1 MRHIEQAR
9 LLASDEVV
17 ESPAQR
23 ACEDQSFELPTGI
36 YIAMAAMFVG
46 FITVLSLA
54 FNDHMLVSF
63 GVIFAFLA
71 AFFFIPTLFPRMARD
86 SRTKALKWHEFASRG
101 IDTATG
107 RTSAISATVLVLTL
121 PFLILCFAIAVASVA
136 VLVR

>member
-1 MRHIEQAR
+1 MRHIEQAQ

-17 ESPAQR
+17 DSPAQR

-36 YIAMAAMFVG
+36 YVAMASMFVG

-54 FNDHMLVSF
+54 FNDHMVVSF

-71 AFFFIPTLFPRMARD
+71 AFFFIPALFPRMARD
-86 SRTKALKWHEFASRG
+86 SQTKALKWHQFASRG

-107 RTSAISATVLVLTL
+107 RTSAISATILVLAL
-121 PFLILCFAIAVASVA
+121 PFLIFCFAIAIASIA
-136 VLVR
+136 ALV

>member
-1 MRHIEQAR
+1 MRHVEKTR
-9 LLASDEVV
+9 LLARDEVV
-17 ESPAQR
+17 EGPVQR
-23 ACEDQSFELPTGI
+23 ACEDQSFELPAGI

-46 FITVLSLA
+46 FIAVLSLA

-86 SRTKALKWHEFASRG
+86 NRTKALEWHEFASRG

-107 RTSAISATVLVLTL
+107 RASAISATVLVLAL
-121 PFLILCFAIAVASVA
+121 PFLILCFAIAIASIA
-136 VLVR
+136 ALV

>member
-9 LLASDEVV
+9 LLANDEVV
-17 ESPAQR
+17 DSPPQR
-23 ACEDQSFELPTGI
+23 ACDDQSFELPTGI
-36 YIAMAAMFVG
+36 YIAMASMFVG

-71 AFFFIPTLFPRMARD
+71 AFFFIPTLFPRMARG
-86 SRTKALKWHEFASRG
+86 SQTKALKWHQFASRG

-107 RTSAISATVLVLTL
+107 RTSAISATVLILAL
-121 PFLILCFAIAVASVA
+121 PFLIPCFAIAVASIA
-136 VLVR
+136 ALV

>member
-17 ESPAQR
+17 ACPAQR
-23 ACEDQSFELPTGI
+23 ACDDQTFELPTVI
-36 YIAMAAMFVG
+36 YIAMAAMFAG
-46 FITVLSLA
+46 FIAVLSLA

-71 AFFFIPTLFPRMARD
+71 AFFFIPSIFPRMARG
-86 SRTKALKWHEFASRG
+86 SQTKALKWHEFTDHG

-107 RTSAISATVLVLTL
+107 RTSAVSATVLVLAL
-121 PFLILCFAIAVASVA
+121 PFLIFCFAIAVASIA
-136 VLVR
+136 ALV